1 VLQARRVV
9 ESMDARIRDDLES
22 FRENI
27 LKIVPVEAIYL
38 FGSYAY
44 GTPNNE
50 SDLDVY
56 VVVPDDIADLGEL
69 YAVVRLLWRKKPV
82 SIDLLMSY
90 SSVFNRRK
98 NGPTLERVIAQKGT
112 MLHGT

>member
-1 VLQARRVV
+1 VNRVDV
-9 ESMDARIRDDLES
+9 RIRDDLEL

-27 LKIVPVEAIYL
+27 LRIVPAEAIYL

-44 GTPNNE
+44 GTPNAE

-56 VVVPDDIADLGEL
+56 IVVPDDITDLGDL
-69 YAVVRLLWRKKPV
+69 YADVRLLWRRKPV
-82 SIDLLMSY
+82 PLDLLMGR
-90 SSVFNRRK
+90 SSVFHRRK

-112 MLHGT
+112 LLYGT